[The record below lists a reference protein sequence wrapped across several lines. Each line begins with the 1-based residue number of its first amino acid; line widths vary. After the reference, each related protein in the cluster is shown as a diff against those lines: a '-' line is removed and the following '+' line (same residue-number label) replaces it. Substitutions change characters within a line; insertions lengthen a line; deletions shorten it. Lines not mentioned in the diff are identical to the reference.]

1 MQIVAAAL
9 MGGLLLT
16 TPMIEFDHRER
27 ATTSQWLPVGAAA
40 DASQGQLER
49 STSTKQPTPEEIMNR
64 RYPQPIKAGDLIGL
78 PVLDYFD
85 STIGYVRSV
94 VRTPAGK
101 IQLIV
106 TQGGWPAGWST
117 WRTRLVAVPIETVA
131 ILARQLVALEMTREQ
146 FAAAPTW
153 SAADGQTIA
162 PDDMIRIAITRR

>member
-16 TPMIEFDHRER
+16 APLSEFGRRDG
-27 ATTSQWLPVGAAA
+27 ATFGFWLPVAAA
-40 DASQGQLER
+40 AEPSRESADSI
-49 STSTKQPTPEEIMNR
+49 STKQRSPEEIMNA
-64 RYPQPIKAGDLIGL
+64 RYPQPIKVGDLIGL
-78 PVLDYFD
+78 PVLDYSD
-85 STIGYVRSV
+85 STIGYVRNV

-117 WRTRLVAVPIETVA
+117 WRARLVAVPIEAVA

-146 FAAAPTW
+146 FVTAPTW
-153 SAADGQTIA
+153 MESDGQSISPTSTIK
-162 PDDMIRIAITRR
+162 IAITRR